1 MLFGESEDKMSL
13 VMSGHR
19 GMGHNAKRGT
29 H

>member
-1 MLFGESEDKMSL
+1 MLFGESEDKMSW

-19 GMGHNAKRGT
+19 GMGHTAKRGA